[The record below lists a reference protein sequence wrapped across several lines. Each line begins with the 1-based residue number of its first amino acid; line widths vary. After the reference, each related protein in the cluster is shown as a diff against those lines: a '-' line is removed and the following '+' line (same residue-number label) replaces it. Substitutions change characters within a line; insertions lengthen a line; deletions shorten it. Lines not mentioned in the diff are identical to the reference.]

1 MPSRQNTTSNSSTLT
16 CEQVRE
22 IFHTRGKRSTKPRE
36 ELYALLA
43 QRRGEHLSAEDLFT
57 LIRQTS
63 PGISLAT
70 VYNTLEA
77 LVDVQLLRRIA
88 TPVDRA
94 RFDTVL
100 EPHAHIVTADGHV
113 FDAPRDL
120 SDSVFDELTKSILP
134 QIEKKMGIKIDRAAL
149 KFLTSATG
157 AQVKAAR

>member
-1 MPSRQNTTSNSSTLT
+1 MPSRQNNTVDSPPLT

-22 IFHTRGKRSTKPRE
+22 IFHSRGKRSTRPRE

-43 QRRGEHLSAEDLFT
+43 QRHGQHLSAEELFT
-57 LIRQTS
+57 LIRQTC

-70 VYNTLEA
+70 IYNTLDA

-88 TPVDRA
+88 TPIGRA

-100 EPHAHIVTADGHV
+100 EPHAHVVTADGHV
-113 FDAPRDL
+113 FDVPRDL
-120 SDSVFDELTKSILP
+120 SDAVFEELTKAILP
-134 QIEKKMGIKIDRAAL
+134 QIEKRMGIKIDRAAL

-157 AQVKAAR
+157 ANFKDAR